1 MALSLLGIY
10 GGTFDPIHYGHLRPV
25 REIYQTLELSE
36 VRFIPAPRP
45 PHRPTPMAS
54 AEDRLTMVR
63 LALEGESAFVL
74 DDCEFKRNAPSYT
87 VDTLRAIHKESGD
100 STLCL
105 LIGADSLQSLETW
118 HEWEQL
124 FDLCHIIVMARPGYP
139 LDTSSL
145 PWLKSRLCKDKQELN
160 TRPKGCV
167 YICAVKEQPIS
178 ATAVRKAVAEGK
190 PINDMVPAPVADYI
204 TKEKLYY

>member
-1 MALSLLGIY
+1 LSLLGIY
-10 GGTFDPIHYGHLRPV
+10 GGTFDPVHYGHLRPV
-25 REIYQTLELSE
+25 RETCEALELSE
-36 VRFIPAPRP
+36 VRFVPAPRP

-63 LALEGESAFVL
+63 LALEDEPVFVL
-74 DDCEFKRNAPSYT
+74 DDCEFQRNTPSYT
-87 VDTLRAIHKESGD
+87 VDTLRAIHKEAGD

-105 LIGADSLQSLETW
+105 LIGADSLLGLETW
-118 HEWEQL
+118 HKWDQL

-145 PWLKSRLCKDKQELN
+145 PWLQSRLCKDKQELN
-160 TRPKGCV
+160 TRSKGCV
-167 YICAVKEQPIS
+167 YIHAVKEQPIS

-190 PINDMVPAPVADYI
+190 PINDMVPASVADYI
-204 TKEKLYY
+204 IKEKLYY